1 MCLWLNE
8 CNREIVKVNIK
19 CILFE
24 PGFMPGFFC
33 FDNVN
38 VESVWY
44 IFYSRIEKHIFD
56 LM

>member
-44 IFYSRIEKHIFD
+44 IFYSRIEKLIFD